1 MRPGYFLGDVE
12 AQSEALLVRLEIAAL
27 KRREEQRH
35 GFNGDRHAAVA
46 HADRKAFVSAF
57 GNDANRFTGSAIG

>member
-1 MRPGYFLGDVE
+1 MRLGYFLGDVE

-27 KRREEQRH
+27 KGREEERH
-35 GFNGDRHAAVA
+35 GLGGNRRAAIA

-57 GNDANRFTGSAIG
+57 AMTRTGSPGAP